1 MDNIVKMSYP
11 GGAVDEAP
19 IKAVC
24 ASDGG
29 MKELWGK
36 DQRPG
41 TALKV
46 QSWGALEQVF
56 LLILPP
62 PPPEV
67 MRCLRKRE
75 EGEKH

>member
-29 MKELWGK
+29 MKEL
-36 DQRPG
+36 
-41 TALKV
+41 
-46 QSWGALEQVF
+46 
-56 LLILPP
+56 
-62 PPPEV
+62 
-67 MRCLRKRE
+67 
-75 EGEKH
+75 